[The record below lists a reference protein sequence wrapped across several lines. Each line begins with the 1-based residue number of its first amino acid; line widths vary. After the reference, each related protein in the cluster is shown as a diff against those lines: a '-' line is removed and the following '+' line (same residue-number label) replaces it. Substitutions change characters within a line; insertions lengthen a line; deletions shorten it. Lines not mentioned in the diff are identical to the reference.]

1 MHYELCLHTVYVPK
15 NLKQLIK
22 KRVYHIP
29 LFRIILWLITL
40 GKIYVYVETGILLSL
55 SEGCLNSSQDW
66 ELPVLDHAWD
76 TLSPAEAKGQLR
88 QE

>member
-1 MHYELCLHTVYVPK
+1 MNFVYTLFMSQRTSS
-15 NLKQLIK
+15 NLLK
-22 KRVYHIP
+22 KKPYHIP

-66 ELPVLDHAWD
+66 ELPVLDRAGD
-76 TLSPAEAKGQLR
+76 TLSPAEAKGS
-88 QE
+88 